1 MSEEI
6 HGKLNQLQRQLPE
19 GLIVDSS
26 WLKQRRYSAQLAQKY
41 VTSGWLE
48 RIAHGV
54 YRRPAGRLLWQHVII
69 SLQTLM
75 AKPLLVGGQTAL
87 SLHGFSDYLER
98 EDRHIHLY
106 GPHPA
111 PAWLNK
117 LPLTVAFHY
126 HNSET
131 LFAND
136 PIHFGLTSRTW
147 NIRDGGAIE
156 IDPQYAPSLSVMP
169 WGQWEWPLT
178 LSTPERAVFEMLD
191 GLPHEASFEQAD
203 KFFESLTT
211 LRPRRLQTLLA
222 DCKSIKVKRLF
233 FFFADR
239 HQHPWR
245 KHLDKDVIDLG
256 RGKRSLVPSGRLDP
270 TYLITVPEEFHGNR

>member
-1 MSEEI
+1 MRQKIWVELRHIFSSR
-6 HGKLNQLQRQLPE
+6 NQELF
-19 GLIVDSS
+19 
-26 WLKQRRYSAQLAQKY
+26 
-41 VTSGWLE
+41 
-48 RIAHGV
+48 
-54 YRRPAGRLLWQHVII
+54 AGQICSLCMDFPII
-69 SLQTLM
+69 SN
-75 AKPLLVGGQTAL
+75 G
-87 SLHGFSDYLER
+87 

-106 GPHPA
+106 GPHLA

-178 LSTPERAVFEMLD
+178 LSTPERAVLEMLD

-203 KFFESLTT
+203 KFFESLIT

-222 DCKSIKVKRLF
+222 DCKSIKVKRL

-256 RGKRSLVPSGRLDP
+256 RGKRSLVPGSRLDP

>member
-1 MSEEI
+1 MSEES
-6 HGKLNQLQRQLPE
+6 HGKLNQLQRELPE

-87 SLHGFSDYLER
+87 SLHGFSHYLER
-98 EDRHIHLY
+98 EDRHVHLY
-106 GPHPA
+106 GPYPA

-117 LPLTVAFHY
+117 LPLTVTFHY

-131 LFAND
+131 LFRND
-136 PIHFGLTSRTW
+136 PIHFGLVSRTW
-147 NIRDGGAIE
+147 NIRDGGSAE
-156 IDPQYAPSLSVMP
+156 IGPQYIPSLSVMP
-169 WGQWEWPLT
+169 WGQWEWPLA
-178 LSTPERAVFEMLD
+178 LSTPERAALEMLD
-191 GLPHEASFEQAD
+191 GLPNEESFEQAD

-211 LRPRRLQTLLA
+211 LRPRRLQQLLA

-245 KHLDKDVIDLG
+245 KHLDKDVIDFG
-256 RGKRSLVPSGRLDP
+256 HGKRSLVPGGRLDP